1 MRLHFLVIFIFHLY
15 PNESLILASRHDV
28 LRCASLTLPYTF
40 LFLDNHVTTAACTPN
55 IPTASGV
62 TRCRNGN
69 TNNND
74 EITNPVQQQG
84 FPYSS
89 DWTGTRLSRMDL
101 EQSALIPPRTP
112 TGSLTPKSWDM
123 GRWPDPILR
132 HSALPVDERWYG
144 TECLQH
150 AAHRLI
156 ITARDYGA
164 VGLAAQQCGVDAR
177 MVYLERTRPSRRSS
191 EMTSI
196 TTETA
201 TATNSFF
208 VMINPAI
215 VQRSPESEMKVWTE
229 TCLVLPPPFRAT
241 VLRDAWID
249 VEYYDVNGVWHSE
262 RLRGELARAAQHELD
277 HDRGILTL
285 DHIDPDEMENDVMRS
300 IERPGHDVRQ
310 QLAFARAVSIPHSH
324 AVAH

>member
-1 MRLHFLVIFIFHLY
+1 MMQPLVLVILILQIC
-15 PNESLILASRHDV
+15 PLESLFLASRHAV
-28 LRCASLTLPYTF
+28 LRRACLSLPYTF
-40 LFLDNHVTTAACTPN
+40 LSLDNAECSPN
-55 IPTASGV
+55 MPTASAA
-62 TRCRNGN
+62 TSCNTDNIN
-69 TNNND
+69 TNDND
-74 EITNPVQQQG
+74 ANPVQQG

-89 DWTGTRLSRMDL
+89 DWTGTRLGHMDL
-101 EQSALIPPRTP
+101 ETSVRIPPLGP
-112 TGSLTPKSWDM
+112 QHQQSWDM

-132 HSALPVDERWYG
+132 HAALPVDERWYG

-156 ITARDYGA
+156 RTAKAQRA

-177 MVYLERTRPSRRSS
+177 MVYLERTRPSRRSM
-191 EMTSI
+191 EA
-196 TTETA
+196 TTTTTA
-201 TATNSFF
+201 TSTANGTNSFI
-208 VMINPAI
+208 VMINPTI

-229 TCLVLPPPFRAT
+229 TCLVLPPTFRAT

-285 DHIDPDEMENDVMRS
+285 DHIDLDEMENDVMRS
-300 IERPGHDVRQ
+300 IERPGHDTRQ
-310 QLAFARAVSIPHSH
+310 KLAFARAVAIPRSH
-324 AVAH
+324 AVAY